1 MNKKSEEKSKLK
13 PINSVEISNFTVFK
27 KNEIQFSKGLNIF
40 IGKNGT
46 GKTHLLKLI
55 NCLDNNF
62 YTLAKENKKYKSE
75 EDDIK
80 TFSVI
85 DSKSFPIPSSFL
97 KLYNKYVYSNDAK
110 KEMFNSKKILVKFN
124 KYISLQLD
132 NRIYSFVPHNRNGI
146 TINTKVFKREFFLK
160 YKKTYKLKNNKF
172 TFIPCKDILTS
183 SKGFSALYDSRY
195 INFESVY
202 YNIIKK
208 SELPIIRDLDEDFI
222 NIAKKIEEAIGGKAI
237 YKNNYFLMD
246 YKNIGEIYFDM
257 VAEGHKKLALIYILI
272 MNGEIDKNTV
282 LLLDEPESNLNPQL
296 TDLLVEILLS
306 LSKLGCQI
314 FIATHNTFILDDIEI
329 QRKKEHKILYH
340 SFYFDD
346 KNKANG
352 VNIETKEFLK
362 DLEHNDIE
370 EKIIKQHN
378 DYLDKEFS

>member
-1 MNKKSEEKSKLK
+1 MNKEKRKLK
-13 PINSVEISNFTVFK
+13 PINSVELSNFTVFK
-27 KNEIQFSKGLNIF
+27 KNEIEFSKGLNIF

-62 YTLAKENKKYKSE
+62 YTSVKENKKDKSE

-85 DSKSFPIPSSFL
+85 DSKAFPIPSSFL
-97 KLYNKYVYSNDAK
+97 KLYSKYGYSNDAQ

-124 KYISLQLD
+124 KDISLQL
-132 NRIYSFVPHNRNGI
+132 HNRSFSKYI
-146 TINTKVFKREFFLK
+146 TKYRKAVYNIFKSEFLLK
-160 YKKTYKLKNNKF
+160 YTKTYKLKNNKF

-237 YKNNYFLMD
+237 YKNNYFLID

-257 VAEGHKKLALIYILI
+257 IAEGHKKLALIYILI

-306 LSKLGCQI
+306 LSTLGCQI

-346 KNKANG
+346 KNKTNG
-352 VNIETKEFLK
+352 INIETKEFLK

>member
-1 MNKKSEEKSKLK
+1 MNKKTEEKSKLK

-62 YTLAKENKKYKSE
+62 YNLTENKKDKYK

-80 TFSVI
+80 VFSVI
-85 DSKSFPIPSSFL
+85 DSKAFPIPSSIY
-97 KLYNKYVYSNDAK
+97 KVYSKYTNDAK
-110 KEMFNSKKILVKFN
+110 NGELKSKKISVNFN
-124 KYISLQLD
+124 KDISIQLH
-132 NRIYSFVPHNRNGI
+132 NRVYSFVPHNRNGI
-146 TINTKVFKREFFLK
+146 TINTKVFKSEFLLK

-183 SKGFSALYDSRY
+183 SKGFSALYDRRF

-208 SELPIIRDLDEDFI
+208 SELPFIRDLDEDFTK
-222 NIAKKIEEAIGGKAI
+222 IAKKIEEAIGGKAI
-237 YKNNYFLMD
+237 YKNNYFLID

-257 VAEGHKKLALIYILI
+257 IAEGHKKLALIYILI

-329 QRKKEHKILYH
+329 QRKSEHKILYH

-346 KNKANG
+346 KNKMNG

-362 DLEHNDIE
+362 DLKHNAIE

-378 DYLDKEFS
+378 DSLDKEFN

>member
-62 YTLAKENKKYKSE
+62 YNLTENKKDKYK

-80 TFSVI
+80 VFSVI
-85 DSKSFPIPSSFL
+85 DSKAFPIPSSIY
-97 KLYNKYVYSNDAK
+97 KVYSKYTNDAK
-110 KEMFNSKKILVKFN
+110 NGELKSKKISVNFN
-124 KYISLQLD
+124 KDISIQLH
-132 NRIYSFVPHNRNGI
+132 NRVYSFVPHNRNGI
-146 TINTKVFKREFFLK
+146 TINTKVFKSEFLLK

-183 SKGFSALYDSRY
+183 SKGFSALYDRRF

-208 SELPIIRDLDEDFI
+208 SELPFIRDLDEDFEK
-222 NIAKKIEEAIGGKAI
+222 IAKKIEEAIGGKAI
-237 YKNNYFLMD
+237 YKNNYFLID

-257 VAEGHKKLALIYILI
+257 IAEGHKKLALIYILI

-329 QRKKEHKILYH
+329 QRKSEHKILYH

-346 KNKANG
+346 KNKMNG

-362 DLEHNDIE
+362 DLKHNAIE

-378 DYLDKEFS
+378 DSLDKEFN